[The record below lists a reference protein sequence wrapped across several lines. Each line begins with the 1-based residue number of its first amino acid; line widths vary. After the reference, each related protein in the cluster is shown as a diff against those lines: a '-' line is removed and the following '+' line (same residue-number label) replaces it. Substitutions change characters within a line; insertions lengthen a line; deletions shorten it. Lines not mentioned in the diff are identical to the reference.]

1 MEIME
6 PLGYEKIF
14 GQEFYVFKVIGA
26 EIYYYENV
34 KNGKIIKIDLR

>member
-34 KNGKIIKIDLR
+34 KTGAIKKIDLR